1 MKNQFIKTSDA
12 STAKSLR
19 NAGLIELAKE
29 GDKWDFVNEKDKLK
43 FEVDDL
49 DGCHVSN
56 ILRF

>member
-1 MKNQFIKTSDA
+1 MKNKFIKTNDA
-12 STAKSLR
+12 NTAKLLR
-19 NAGLIELAKE
+19 DSGLMELAKE
-29 GDKWDFVNEKDKLK
+29 GDKWVFVNEKDKLK